1 VEQPVLDDGR
11 FLAKLADATRS
22 LHVGPATDP
31 SVDVGPLIA
40 PPSDRLERALTRLD
54 PGESWLVEPRR
65 LDATA
70 HLWTPGVR
78 LGVAPGSFLHRTE
91 CFGPVLGVMAAR
103 DLDHALALQ
112 NATDFGLTGGLQS
125 LDPGE
130 VARWLDGV
138 EVGNAYVNRSITGAI
153 VGRQPF
159 GGWKRSTVGPPAK
172 AGGPDH
178 VASLCAWSDH
188 PGDRLARARASY
200 PEAWG
205 ELSRPHDA
213 TGLLAERNE
222 HRHLPLPAAVLRLED
237 GADPVDVELCLLAA
251 RTTGT
256 PVVVSDAGEDPLDG
270 LAASRGHHPPT
281 RVRVLGRVPE
291 ALRRAAADAWVH
303 LDDRRPV
310 AEGRVELPRWS
321 REQSVSITAHRHGNT
336 RETAPAAS

>member
-1 VEQPVLDDGR
+1 ML
-11 FLAKLADATRS
+11 RS
-22 LHVGPATDP
+22 GPRASWRPAT
-31 SVDVGPLIA
+31 S
-40 PPSDRLERALTRLD
+40 T
-54 PGESWLVEPRR
+54 
-65 LDATA
+65 
-70 HLWTPGVR
+70 
-78 LGVAPGSFLHRTE
+78 
-91 CFGPVLGVMAAR
+91 
-103 DLDHALALQ
+103 HALALQ
-112 NATDFGLTGGLQS
+112 NATDFGLTGGLES

-130 VARWLDGV
+130 VARWLEGV

-159 GGWKRSTVGPPAK
+159 GGWKRSSVGTAAK

-188 PGDRLARARASY
+188 PGDRLARARVGY
-200 PEAWG
+200 PEAWA
-205 ELSRPHDA
+205 ELSRPQDP
-213 TGLLAERNE
+213 TGLAAERNE

-256 PVVVSDAGEDPLDG
+256 VVRVSDAGSEPPGDLTASWRHDPP
-270 LAASRGHHPPT
+270 A

-336 RETAPAAS
+336 RETGPAAS